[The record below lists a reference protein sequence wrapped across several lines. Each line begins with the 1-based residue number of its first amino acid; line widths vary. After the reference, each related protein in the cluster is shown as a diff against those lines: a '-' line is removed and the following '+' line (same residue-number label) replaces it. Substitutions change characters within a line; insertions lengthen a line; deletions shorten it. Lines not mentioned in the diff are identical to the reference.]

1 MSEFYATYPHLLSPR
16 SAMRASSSSSSVRS
30 QQTPNQH
37 NQTTP
42 RARQA
47 SNLSLALG
55 RNSTQSLGGLGGA
68 ASAPNPSASA
78 SSSSLGL
85 GGKLMGLLDR
95 QKYAIFQID
104 LTLNDL
110 ANVPQL
116 EGEFAVRWRFR
127 GKRPKAR
134 DAVHRKSPPFP
145 PLVESRYTE
154 PPGIVTCI
162 VKSSGN

>member
-1 MSEFYATYPHLLSPR
+1 MSDFYASYPHLLSPR
-16 SAMRASSSSSSVRS
+16 SAMRTSSSSSSVRS
-30 QQTPNQH
+30 QQTPNQSRQ

-42 RARQA
+42 KARQA

-55 RNSTQSLGGLGGA
+55 RHPTQSLAG
-68 ASAPNPSASA
+68 SSSPAPAPSASG
-78 SSSSLGL
+78 SSSSLDL

-95 QKYAIFQID
+95 QKYSIFQIE
-104 LTLNDL
+104 LTIHDL

-134 DAVHRKSPPFP
+134 DAVHRQYSPAL
-145 PLVESRYTE
+145 PLTY
-154 PPGIVTCI
+154 
-162 VKSSGN
+162 